1 MPLEASEKKGAKQT
15 HNGVPPP
22 EPEQLPCPRCESTNT
37 KFCYYNNYNFSQPR
51 HFCKACRRYWTHG
64 GTLRDIPFG
73 GGSRKNAKRSRI
85 CVPPTIIS
93 PSNTIPIA
101 SPTPLLGSALP
112 FMVDGKGGMSM
123 CGSFTSLLNIQG
135 PTRLLGLGEFD
146 QMGYGI
152 GRATWPFAG
161 FGDGGVSGGTMGANT
176 WQLDGCQGGFTM

>member
-1 MPLEASEKKGAKQT
+1 MEYLT
-15 HNGVPPP
+15 P
-22 EPEQLPCPRCESTNT
+22 EPPEQLPCPRCESTNT

-73 GGSRKNAKRSRI
+73 G
-85 CVPPTIIS
+85 
-93 PSNTIPIA
+93 A